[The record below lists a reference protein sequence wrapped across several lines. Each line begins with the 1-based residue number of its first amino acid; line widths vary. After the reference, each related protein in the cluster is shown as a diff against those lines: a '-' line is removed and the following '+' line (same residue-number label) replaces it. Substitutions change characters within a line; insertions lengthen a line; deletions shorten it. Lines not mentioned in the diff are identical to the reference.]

1 MVLRGFLKFLGGLLA
16 ALLILGIILGGVGYF
31 AIRNFDPNMF
41 RAEFEKYLTQQT
53 GFRVELGDI
62 KFQWKLQPQ
71 LQVAGLKFY
80 HPKTLEKILQSDQIR
95 IDADLTSALQKH
107 FSMSQ
112 VVIQSPEIFLKRSR
126 GGAWNFQAAKEPA
139 ASAQAV
145 APAHPQG
152 RLIPTAEASEG
163 TESISLKNLDRIAQG
178 WEFRLGKILVRNA
191 TIHFTDETIEPV
203 YKLKI
208 EKLEAEVLQKTS
220 ASLFHFTAGG
230 SVFNSSKRNLEAQ
243 GDLDLGLRSLVFLL
257 RYGPEKAVF
266 KGRLKMVNTLPH
278 FEGTLEVRDLDME
291 SVIPAVYK
299 SGDYVTGRLS
309 VKAQLSF
316 EGANPAMLQR
326 SLKGQ
331 GTIEILDGALKNR
344 NLIKEVFDR
353 LSPVLAITNAL
364 GGELPPELN
373 EMLKE
378 RDTPFQSLQ
387 VVCGVET
394 GIVRISEFRLTHSN
408 YQLSGRG
415 TYGILDKRVEGSM
428 QLLLSQAISAYLMK
442 KIREMELIADRN
454 GQVMIPFSYRGIFP
468 NAAVQPDLG
477 YIGSKLLQSGADQ
490 LLSSGVER
498 LLGGKKAG
506 KIASLGGSTQSQG
519 ALSEQDQMIQQ
530 GVSALSK
537 ILGGKKK

>member
-1 MVLRGFLKFLGGLLA
+1 M
-16 ALLILGIILGGVGYF
+16 ILGGIGYF

-41 RAEFEKYLTQQT
+41 RAEFEKFLTRQT
-53 GFRVELGDI
+53 ALRVELGDI
-62 KFQWKLQPQ
+62 KFQWKPQPQ
-71 LQVAGLKFY
+71 LQVASLKFY
-80 HPKTLEKILQSDQIR
+80 HPKSLEKILQSDQVR
-95 IDADLTSALQKH
+95 IDADLTSVLRKH

-112 VVIQSPEIFLKRSR
+112 VVIQSPEIFLKRNR
-126 GGAWNFQAAKEPA
+126 AGTWNFQTVQEPA
-139 ASAQAV
+139 VSAPAVASAHSQR
-145 APAHPQG
+145 G
-152 RLIPTAEASEG
+152 LIPTAEASEG
-163 TESISLKNLDRIAQG
+163 TENIPLKKLDRITQG
-178 WEFRLGKILVRNA
+178 WEFGLGKILVRDA
-191 TIHFTDETIEPV
+191 TIHFTDETVEPA
-203 YKLKI
+203 YRLEIKKM
-208 EKLEAEVLQKTS
+208 EAEVRQKTS

-230 SVFNSSKRNLEAQ
+230 SVFNSSKRNLEAE
-243 GDLDLGLRSLVFLL
+243 GDLDLGLRSLDFLL

-266 KGRLKMVNTLPH
+266 KGRLKVINTLPH
-278 FEGTLEVRDLDME
+278 FEGALEVRDLDME
-291 SVIPAVYK
+291 SVIPAIYK
-299 SGDYVTGRLS
+299 KGDYVAGRLS
-309 VKAQLSF
+309 AKTQLSF

-353 LSPVLAITNAL
+353 LSPVLAITSAL
-364 GGELPPELN
+364 GGELPPEVN
-373 EMLKE
+373 TMLKE

-387 VVCGVET
+387 VLYGVQT

-408 YQLSGRG
+408 YQLSGQG
-415 TYGILDKRVEGSM
+415 TYGISDKRVEGSM

-454 GQVMIPFSYRGIFP
+454 GQVMIPFTYRGVFP
-468 NAAVQPDLG
+468 NATVQPDLSYLG
-477 YIGSKLLQSGADQ
+477 PRLLQSEANQ

-519 ALSEQDQMIQQ
+519 TLSEQDQMIQQ
-530 GVSALSK
+530 GMSALSK